1 MDFDWTAFEYAVTNL
16 GNLAVVGPVA
26 VLVWAWLLWRRGLW
40 AALRY
45 QWPVAAAFAVTLG
58 LKLVSRAVGGAM
70 QDTPFELSDA
80 APSGHMAMGTVVY
93 GGVALMLLRRG
104 PEPVSLLTALLV
116 SAMLAGIG
124 VTRVILGAHTPADVL
139 AGLLIGGACALWVG
153 LVAEVP
159 PRESVREAA
168 ELVLLVSAAVAMVCL
183 SWLHFDSGA
192 VL

>member
-1 MDFDWTAFEYAVTNL
+1 MDFDWTAFDYAVTNL

-26 VLVWAWLLWRRGLW
+26 GLVWVWLLWRRGLW

-45 QWPVAAAFAVTLG
+45 QWPIAAAFAVTLG
-58 LKLVSRAVGGAM
+58 LKLISRSAGGAM
-70 QDTPFELSDA
+70 EGTLFELSDA

-104 PEPVSLLTALLV
+104 PEPISLLTALLV
-116 SAMLAGIG
+116 STMLAGIG
-124 VTRVILGAHTPADVL
+124 VTRVILGAHTPADVV
-139 AGLLIGGACALWVG
+139 AGLLIGGACAVWVG

-159 PRESVREAA
+159 PRESVRDAA
-168 ELVLLVSAAVAMVCL
+168 ELVLLVSAAVVLICL
-183 SWLHFDSGA
+183 TGVHFDSGA

>member
-1 MDFDWTAFEYAVTNL
+1 MDFDWTAFDYAVTNL

-26 VLVWAWLLWRRGLW
+26 VLVWVWLLWRRGLW

-45 QWPVAAAFAVTLG
+45 QWPVAATFAVTLG
-58 LKLVSRAVGGAM
+58 LKLISRAVGGEL
-70 QDTPFELSDA
+70 QGTPFELSDA
-80 APSGHMAMGTVVY
+80 APSGHMSMGTVVY

-116 SAMLAGIG
+116 LIVLVGIG
-124 VTRVILGAHTPADVL
+124 VTRVILGAHTPADVT
-139 AGLLIGGACALWVG
+139 AGLLIGGPCAVWVG
-153 LVAEVP
+153 LVAVVP

-168 ELVLLVSAAVAMVCL
+168 ELVLLVTAAVVLICL
-183 SWLHFDSGA
+183 TGLQFDSGA

>member
-1 MDFDWTAFEYAVTNL
+1 MDFEWTGFYDAVTNL

-26 VLVWAWLLWRRGLW
+26 VMVWIWLLWRRGLW
-40 AALRY
+40 AALNY
-45 QWPVAAAFAVTLG
+45 QWPVAAAFTVTTG
-58 LKLVSRAVGGAM
+58 LKLISRSVGGAL

-116 SAMLAGIG
+116 TGILAGIG
-124 VTRVILGAHTPADVL
+124 VTRVILGAHTPADVI

-159 PRESVREAA
+159 PRESVRDAA
-168 ELVLLVSAAVAMVCL
+168 ELVLLVSVAVILMCL
-183 SWLHFDSGA
+183 TGVHFDSGA